1 MDSGQLDIYLGKIR
15 SKDDLTYQHCG
26 KSAEYALRLGEVL
39 NLSSQE
45 LIQLRTAAMLHD
57 LGKIRV
63 PDEILLKPAA
73 LTEEEFSLI
82 RCHPAWGAEMIEQEE
97 NPQYQD
103 VADIIRHHHE
113 RYDGLGYPQG
123 LASAQIP
130 FLAQIV
136 ALADAYDAMT
146 SDRPYRAALPHNR
159 VQEILVEER
168 GRQFQPELVDR
179 FLELI
184 CA

>member
-1 MDSGQLDIYLGKIR
+1 MDSGQLEDFLGRIR

-39 NLSSQE
+39 NLPPEE
-45 LIQLRTAAMLHD
+45 LARLKTAAMLHD

-82 RCHPAWGAEMIEQEE
+82 RCHPAWGAEMVEE
-97 NPQYQD
+97 EDDSHYRE

-113 RYDGLGYPQG
+113 RYDGMGYPQG
-123 LASAQIP
+123 LASADIP
-130 FLAQIV
+130 YLAQIV
-136 ALADAYDAMT
+136 AIADAYDAMT
-146 SDRPYRAALPHNR
+146 SDRPYRAALPFNR

-179 FLELI
+179 FLEII